1 APPPT
6 PSMPQQPSAPPD
18 EDLIPEVF
26 KPLVRHLFP
35 EGLGPNNR
43 AFSAPGSPD
52 SPSPTNSAGGAG
64 ARQGLASTP
73 SPLPSAASLPDFP
86 IPAPLLPL
94 LRLFAPREPTD

>member
-1 APPPT
+1 M

-35 EGLGPNNR
+35 EGLNNR

-52 SPSPTNSAGGAG
+52 SPSPTTSAGSAG
-64 ARQGLASTP
+64 ASPGLASTP